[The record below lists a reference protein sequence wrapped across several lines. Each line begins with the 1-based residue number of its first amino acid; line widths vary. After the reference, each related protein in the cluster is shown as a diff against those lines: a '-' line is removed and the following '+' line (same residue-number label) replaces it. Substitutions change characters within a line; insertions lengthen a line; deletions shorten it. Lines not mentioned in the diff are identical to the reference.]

1 MGAIA
6 IAWLA
11 LECVRD
17 PKINFLPRDGRAEWI
32 LFPSAVDAKTHRI
45 VSLDTTFRRE
55 FTLDNRPR
63 TAQLGVR
70 GAKRVELKI
79 NGASVDVGTSGKWKE
94 ISIVDVFSFLRTG
107 TNRIEARVF
116 NDNGPPSFWLFF
128 NADRVALRSDQTWE
142 ASFAGSAWRSAAL
155 ASVPRFPSAGN
166 PIAGGETLTVLP
178 GIWRMQAVLGA
189 IALVICATCFWWAHR
204 FQRAEAKLSLNQ
216 VVLILAVTVAFWVLL
231 FWNNAGLMPFYSG
244 FDAQHHVNY
253 IEYVLE
259 DHALPLP
266 TQGFEMYQPP
276 LYYALCAAVLAIAKL
291 TTNDPSAIFA
301 LRFCTMLFGIAQ
313 FTLVFLTLRLLLP
326 QRVVLQLVGLLL
338 AAFLP
343 MQLYLSHYVTN
354 ETLAAALVTASV
366 YLAFRLWQT
375 VEPSL
380 FQYIWLGACT
390 GAAILTKTT
399 AVLLVPPLFL
409 AVVAR
414 LPAQR
419 STIGTRVRNLVVMV
433 MICFV
438 FCGWHYLRIWY
449 RFGTPFLGNWNV
461 ASGFS
466 WWQEPGYRIGADYV
480 RFGRSFTAPLFS
492 GLNGFWDG
500 IYSTSWGDGLCG
512 GKADLA
518 YRPPWNYDM
527 MIGGYLLATV
537 PALLILTGA
546 IVTVWRF
553 VWKPSAE
560 NFVLLGLSAAIA
572 LGLIFITL
580 KVPSYAQ
587 VKAFYGLS
595 ALVPICFFGAIG
607 WEVATRGR
615 QLLQFMLSMALLV
628 WAMNSFASY
637 WIRHSADQHIY
648 MARSLTSSHKPELAI
663 SEANKAVTA
672 DPLKA
677 AATEVLA
684 AALDDSG
691 RSADALVE
699 AERATVVDPLDSG
712 CHLQLGIVLAKQ
724 GQVERAIKET
734 RRAMELGPENSFAYD
749 LLVACLLDLRDN
761 EQAIDVARNA
771 LAVSPFSAELHR
783 NLGLALAQEGDLVP
797 AANQFAYALLL
808 RPAWAEVNSDLRHA
822 LFFLA
827 HSGPARLREAAA
839 SVPDS
844 PQMLNELAW
853 VLATNSDLTLRSG
866 ADAVRLA
873 EHGCAITGR
882 KDPALVATL
891 AAAYGELRRFPDG
904 INTAEEALS
913 LARSSGDANAATL
926 SRKLLD
932 SFRANRP
939 YREEPIYK

>member
-1 MGAIA
+1 M
-6 IAWLA
+6 
-11 LECVRD
+11 
-17 PKINFLPRDGRAEWI
+17 
-32 LFPSAVDAKTHRI
+32 H
-45 VSLDTTFRRE
+45 
-55 FTLDNRPR
+55 
-63 TAQLGVR
+63 
-70 GAKRVELKI
+70 
-79 NGASVDVGTSGKWKE
+79 
-94 ISIVDVFSFLRTG
+94 
-107 TNRIEARVF
+107 
-116 NDNGPPSFWLFF
+116 
-128 NADRVALRSDQTWE
+128 
-142 ASFAGSAWRSAAL
+142 FA
-155 ASVPRFPSAGN
+155 
-166 PIAGGETLTVLP
+166 
-178 GIWRMQAVLGA
+178 
-189 IALVICATCFWWAHR
+189 
-204 FQRAEAKLSLNQ
+204 
-216 VVLILAVTVAFWVLL
+216 LL
-231 FWNNAGLMPFYSG
+231 F
-244 FDAQHHVNY
+244 
-253 IEYVLE
+253 
-259 DHALPLP
+259 
-266 TQGFEMYQPP
+266 
-276 LYYALCAAVLAIAKL
+276 LAIARL
-291 TTNDPSAIFA
+291 TTNDPSAIFV

-354 ETLAAALVTASV
+354 ETLAAGLVTASV
-366 YLAFRLWQT
+366 YLAFRLWRT
-375 VEPSL
+375 AEPSL
-380 FQYIWLGACT
+380 FQYICLGACT

-414 LPAQR
+414 LLAQR

-466 WWQEPGYRIGADYV
+466 WWQEPGYRIAADYV

-492 GLNGFWDG
+492 SLNGFWDG

-537 PALLILTGA
+537 PALLIVTGA

-553 VWKPSAE
+553 VRKPSAE
-560 NFVLLGLSAAIA
+560 NFVLLGLSTAIA

-607 WEVATRGR
+607 WEVVTRGR
-615 QLLQFMLSMALLV
+615 QFLQFVLSMALLV

-648 MARSLTSSHKPELAI
+648 MARSLTSSHKPELGI
-663 SEANKAVTA
+663 SEANKAVAA
-672 DPLKA
+672 DPSKA

-684 AALDDSG
+684 AALADSG

-699 AERATVVDPLDSG
+699 AERATVLDPLDSG

-724 GQVERAIKET
+724 GQVERAIRET
-734 RRAMELGPENSFAYD
+734 SRAMELGPENLFAYD
-749 LLVACLLDLRDN
+749 LLVACLLDSPDN
-761 EQAIDVARNA
+761 KQAIDVARNA
-771 LAVSPFSAELHR
+771 LAVSPFIAELHR

-808 RPAWAEVNSDLRHA
+808 RPAWAEANSDLRHA

-827 HSGPARLREAAA
+827 QSGSARLREAAA

-853 VLATNSDLTLRSG
+853 VLATNSDSTLRSG

-873 EHGCAITGR
+873 KHGCAITGR

-891 AAAYGELRRFPDG
+891 AAAYSELGRFPDA
-904 INTAEEALS
+904 INTAEEARS
-913 LARSSGDANAATL
+913 LARSTGDANAATL
-926 SRKLLD
+926 SQKLLD